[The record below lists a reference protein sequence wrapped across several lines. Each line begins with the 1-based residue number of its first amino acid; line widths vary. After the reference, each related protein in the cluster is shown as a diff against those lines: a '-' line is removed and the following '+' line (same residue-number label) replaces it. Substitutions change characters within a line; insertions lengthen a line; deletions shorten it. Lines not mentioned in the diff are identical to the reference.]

1 MEKLRPRTL
10 QKPLFLSIPERNQL
24 SAGYMR
30 PECCDREQTL
40 NKFLLMDE
48 RLENFKPRMKL

>member
-10 QKPLFLSIPERNQL
+10 QRPLLLSIPKRNQL
-24 SAGYMR
+24 SAGYMH

-40 NKFLLMDE
+40 DKLLLMDA
-48 RLENFKPRMKL
+48 RLENFKPRTKL